1 MSQSKYN
8 YPPLSDEI
16 REGYHI
22 IVRHCLHPKLQM
34 EAHEF
39 INQLVDYSGDNEYFS
54 TFNYVLE
61 YFQKKKW
68 YCFQY
73 FDWKQDV
80 QDLEHFIHSALTTHF
95 ETSIRLPYPLTY
107 GTNASISSEG
117 VFEDYDQKLRDIGLQ
132 LGCIDTDS
140 DEYVLVI
147 HRIDDIVEIAQA
159 ALDIG
164 MDYYEF

>member
-1 MSQSKYN
+1 MSPSSN
-8 YPPLSDEI
+8 SYPPLSDDVK
-16 REGYHI
+16 EGYHS
-22 IVRHCLHPKLQM
+22 IVHHCLHPKYQT

-39 INQLVDYSGDNEYFS
+39 INQLVDYSYDEQYFS

-68 YCFQY
+68 YCLQF
-73 FDWKQDV
+73 FDWKQEV
-80 QDLEHFIHSALTTHF
+80 QDLEHFIQLAVTNHF
-95 ETSIRLPYPLTY
+95 ETTVRLPHPSTY
-107 GTNASISSEG
+107 GTEASISSEG

-140 DEYVLVI
+140 DEYILVI
-147 HRIDDIVEIAQA
+147 HRIDDIEAIAQA